1 MKYNFWPSS
10 GAAEKQQIEMPDCK
24 ITGNTVQYELDD
36 NSIMSYSLD
45 DAGNVRKNS
54 GKEVKEVKLTS
65 YQLSVFEAIKG
76 RDGNSEVFDK
86 DDLKGLTEDE
96 ALKLV
101 NDKLGENS
109 NYKAVEAQVEKK
121 SIIVKI
127 WDYNKREMKN
137 LQIDFKSEFWDSV
150 GDFFKKI
157 FKKDKSEK
165 KVEANPEKSTKPVAS
180 IQVGKL
186 EEQPI
191 VVTEQPVKAD
201 ITEVAQPEPVN
212 INIENGLLTTFYE
225 KHIPKEYAE
234 HIKKAAEKAD
244 VSENLVKLIIMT
256 EGRSKGGKYTADLT
270 PYKCKSGV
278 LTIGFG
284 HTNTTETFKVEE
296 ETEITLEKA
305 FEILVEDIK
314 EHKKC
319 VINSVGKDNYEKLL
333 NTGRESLAE
342 ALIDWSFNA
351 GSKRLRT
358 SKNVKLNIE
367 KKWYFGLATTS
378 LWNESD
384 PRRSIMRMLYAVDY
398 MKPEDKQTIRER
410 FLEEEMRVKSDS
422 TYYASVESKLV
433 GGEKDIVLAIIN
445 QYLSE

>member
-10 GAAEKQQIEMPDCK
+10 GAAKKQQIEMPDCK

-157 FKKDKSEK
+157 FKKDKSEE

-201 ITEVAQPEPVN
+201 ITEVAPPEPVN

-225 KHIPKEYAE
+225 KHIPKEYDNY
-234 HIKKAAEKAD
+234 IKKAAKDAG
-244 VSENLVKLIIMT
+244 VSEEFIKFIIMT
-256 EGRSKGGKYTADLT
+256 EGRAKDGIFTADNNA
-270 PYKCKSGV
+270 YKCKAGV

-284 HTNTTETFKVEE
+284 HTNATRTFLVEKDTKITTEE
-296 ETEITLEKA
+296 A
-305 FEILVEDIK
+305 FEILVKDIK
-314 EHKKC
+314 HHRAC
-319 VINSVGKDNYEKLL
+319 VKEAIGKENYQKLL
-333 NTGRESLAE
+333 DTDRQSLAE

-351 GSKRLRT
+351 GSRRLKN
-358 SKNVKLNIE
+358 SENVKNNVDNGY
-367 KKWYFGLATTS
+367 YFGLATTS
-378 LWNESD
+378 LWNEAD
-384 PRRSIMRMLYAVDY
+384 PRRSVLRMLYAVDY
-398 MKPEDKQTIRER
+398 MDPKDKQKIKKR
-410 FLEEEMRVKSDS
+410 FLNKGMVTDKDT
-422 TYYASVESKLV
+422 TYYQSIENKLV
-433 GGEKDIVLAIIN
+433 KAEKDTVLAIIE
-445 QYLSE
+445 QYLSK